1 MSISVVIP
9 VQERC
14 DRAWRCFLS
23 LAELP
28 ERPDHEIVIVD
39 DGAPGLG
46 SLLEQLSGD
55 VAVLR
60 CGPHAGFAAAARAG
74 AAHAT
79 GDVLVFLR
87 ATPEVGDDWLA
98 PLAAALERDGV
109 SVAASVRSDEPRAH
123 PVTSPAF
130 AVTRSV
136 LTAAGGL
143 ADVRDDLVLAALA
156 ADAAPLGRTIAVAA
170 STVAVAPAGRAPG
183 SRAPGAAPEL
193 SIVIPT
199 LAAAGDRVRRCLEAI
214 GAATDVPHEILI
226 ADNGGSPQGYTAPVN
241 AGVRAAS
248 GRYVVVMNDD
258 VAPLPGW
265 WPPLREMLD
274 AGAMV
279 AFPHTVD
286 GPMRS
291 DFAAWC
297 FAFRRDG
304 MERFAH
310 APGELFDPRFTV
322 WYQDSD
328 LLVRLTRAGAPPR
341 LVRASEIH
349 HGLSETVHTAD
360 PELRAWIKD
369 RIAAD
374 YERFRAKH
382 PDVVMGAV
390 RADLTTPDRTAV
402 GTA

>member
-1 MSISVVIP
+1 MSISIVIP
-9 VQERC
+9 VQERS

-28 ERPDHEIVIVD
+28 EPPEHEIVIVD

-60 CGPHAGFAAAARAG
+60 CGPHAGFAAAATAG
-74 AAHAT
+74 AARAA

-87 ATPEVGDDWLA
+87 ATPEVGRDWLA
-98 PLAAALERDGV
+98 PLVAALERDGV
-109 SVAASVRSDEPRAH
+109 SVAASVRSDEPQAH
-123 PVTSPAF
+123 PVAAPAF

-170 STVAVAPAGRAPG
+170 STVAAATGRVAGTC
-183 SRAPGAAPEL
+183 APGAATEL

-199 LAAAGDRVRRCLEAI
+199 LAAAGERVRRCVEAI
-214 GAATDVPHEILI
+214 GAATDVPHEIVI
-226 ADNGGSPQGYTAPVN
+226 ADNGASPQGYTAPVN
-241 AGVRAAS
+241 AGVRAAA

-265 WPPLREMLD
+265 WPPLRETLD
-274 AGAMV
+274 SGAAV

-297 FAFRRDG
+297 IAFRREE
-304 MERFAH
+304 MERFSH
-310 APGELFDPRFTV
+310 APGELFDPQFTV

-360 PELRAWIKD
+360 PPLRAWIKEQ
-369 RIAAD
+369 IVVD

-382 PDVVMGAV
+382 PDVVLGAV
-390 RADLTTPDRTAV
+390 RADLTTPDRKAV